1 LVNNNTKQDRRG
13 ACDCYCYQNHATMSR
28 SGYSNPQT
36 GPVILVLYKIV
47 NSESDGADDLYNCF
61 QMPYGKGITLNTI
74 KQ

>member
-1 LVNNNTKQDRRG
+1 
-13 ACDCYCYQNHATMSR
+13 MSR